1 MLSKVEEITLIS
13 VENESLGTEIVWK
26 QGKLL
31 SETRVKCRLFFVYQ
45 IA

>member
-13 VENESLGTEIVWK
+13 VGNESLGTEIVWK

-31 SETRVKCRLFFVYQ
+31 SETQ
-45 IA
+45 HE